1 MELRKTVM
9 LFEDVAAELVVEVGE
24 SLVIWLKSSR
34 GSIVVRGMFVAG
46 PFEYE
51 TTCNLVA
58 KCVSESKGS

>member
-46 PFEYE
+46 PCFIIKILDIVQ
-51 TTCNLVA
+51 TI
-58 KCVSESKGS
+58 